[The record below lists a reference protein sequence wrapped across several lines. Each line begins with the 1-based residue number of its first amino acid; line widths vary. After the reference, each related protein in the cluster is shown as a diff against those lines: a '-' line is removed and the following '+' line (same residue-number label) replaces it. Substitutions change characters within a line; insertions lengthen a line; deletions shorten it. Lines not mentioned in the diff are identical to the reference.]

1 MCVPHLPTPGL
12 EVVRGFFGGRSW
24 GWREEWVQAGNISSP
39 GDSDV
44 LFNTVSVTIEMI
56 WKEKYNP
63 MSSTP
68 VTLKG
73 Y

>member
-1 MCVPHLPTPGL
+1 MGTGWEHL
-12 EVVRGFFGGRSW
+12 
-24 GWREEWVQAGNISSP
+24 SP

-63 MSSTP
+63 IVMPSDNGFYSCDP
-68 VTLKG
+68 KGILKLAHWSFFL
-73 Y
+73 

>member
-1 MCVPHLPTPGL
+1 MCPTPAHSWTGCCERLLWGKVLGL
-12 EVVRGFFGGRSW
+12 AGGVGT
-24 GWREEWVQAGNISSP
+24 GWEHLSP

-63 MSSTP
+63 MASTP
-68 VTLKG
+68 MTLKG